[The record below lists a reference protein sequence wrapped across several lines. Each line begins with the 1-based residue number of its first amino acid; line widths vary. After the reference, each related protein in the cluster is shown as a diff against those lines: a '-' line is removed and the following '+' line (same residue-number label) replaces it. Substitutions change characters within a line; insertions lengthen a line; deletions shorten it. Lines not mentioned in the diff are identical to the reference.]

1 MEQEKRPGGLT
12 ALAVFNFIFAALG
25 LIGLAGMAVLL
36 GLGDAIPTEEMEPAE
51 RARIEAFQDM
61 SMSVFVLILAFMFV
75 LTVLQIVSG
84 IGYLKQ
90 SRSMG
95 WLVGN
100 IYALSS
106 IVSTLTLGNA
116 MPKELGG
123 GFGLTTMIDL
133 VYPVITLALLHLT
146 FKDDFY
152 PSKAT
157 GDLTV

>member
-25 LIGLAGMAVLL
+25 LIGFAGLAVML
-36 GLGDAIPTEEMEPAE
+36 GLGDAIPTEDMDPDQ
-51 RARIEAFQDM
+51 RAQMEAFQELGTP
-61 SMSVFVLILAFMFV
+61 VFVLILAVMFV
-75 LTVLQIVSG
+75 MMVLEIISG
-84 IGYLKQ
+84 VGYLKQ
-90 SRSMG
+90 SRNMG

-100 IYALSS
+100 IYAVSS
-106 IVSTLTLGNA
+106 VVSSLALGNV

-123 GFGLTTMIDL
+123 GFGLTTLIDL
-133 VYPVITLALLHLT
+133 VYPVITLVLLNLT
-146 FKDDFY
+146 FKEDFY